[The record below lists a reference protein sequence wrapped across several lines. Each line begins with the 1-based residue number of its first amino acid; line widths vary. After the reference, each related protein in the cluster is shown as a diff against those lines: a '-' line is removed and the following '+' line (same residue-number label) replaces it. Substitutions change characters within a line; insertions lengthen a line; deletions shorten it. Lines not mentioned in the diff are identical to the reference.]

1 MRNAIENIPI
11 TKKSKA
17 SNLDINELKELCNK
31 LIELKS
37 QSNDDCGCSSNSKT
51 WYPPILCQTLTCI
64 LIAFVLL
71 ILWFSYIGWD
81 IPIRQMGE

>member
-1 MRNAIENIPI
+1 VRNAIENIPI

-51 WYPPILCQTLTCI
+51 WY
-64 LIAFVLL
+64 